1 MTQDVLVWVTVA
13 GALAYLARVFVLPQ
27 LGADKRPDVPVGN
40 LVRRARKRS

>member
-13 GALAYLARVFVLPQ
+13 GAVAYLARVFIWPQ
-27 LGADKRPDVPVGN
+27 VAKGGRPDVPVGN